1 MQDGTCVGRGCVHT
15 GPFPAGLGLEPPLGP
30 PMCPHLHLHPLPGLS
45 ALGAVKAA

>member
-30 PMCPHLHLHPLPGLS
+30 HRARISTCTRCRGSLLLEL
-45 ALGAVKAA
+45 